1 MPLPVLDAP
10 SRSSE
15 GTGEDAS
22 GEEEAIHRRAAR
34 TTWALLLARID
45 EVFPLVCPRCGGE
58 MRIIAFITDAVC
70 EILAQLGKP
79 TSAPRLVP
87 ARAAPFPE
95 MHDATLD
102 EDDPRAQSAP

>member
-22 GEEEAIHRRAAR
+22 GEQEAIHRRAAR

-45 EVFPLVCPRCGGE
+45 EVFPLVCPRCGSE
-58 MRIIAFITDAVC
+58 M
-70 EILAQLGKP
+70 Q
-79 TSAPRLVP
+79 
-87 ARAAPFPE
+87 
-95 MHDATLD
+95 DATLG
-102 EDDPRAQSAP
+102 EDDPRAQSAPEYDFDQRVAW